1 MSAPV
6 LDVRAHF
13 DAVKAAIA
21 AVNAQLGNDTYDF
34 GEVPGLDGNDGT
46 APRIHALLQ
55 VERIYLPSTHGG
67 RRATRSSWRASARY
81 VGTTVDEATWA
92 LKHISTALDSRRL
105 VVEGFTSTPLQHDV
119 TDAIARDGG
128 LRSGLTAWTY
138 TL

>member
-13 DAVKAAIA
+13 DAAKAAIT
-21 AVNAQLGNDTYDF
+21 AVDAQLGNDTYDF

-46 APRIHALLQ
+46 MPRIHALLQ
-55 VERIYLPSTHGG
+55 VERRHLAPTHNA
-67 RRATRSSWRASARY
+67 RRASRSSWRVSVRY
-81 VGTTVDEATWA
+81 VGATVDETAWA
-92 LKHISTALDSRRL
+92 LKHISTALDSKRL
-105 VVEGFTSTPLQHDV
+105 VIEGFTSTPLQHDV

>member
-13 DAVKAAIA
+13 DAARAAIA
-21 AVNAQLGNDTYDF
+21 GANTQLGEDTYDF
-34 GEVPGLDGNDGT
+34 GEVPGQDDNDGT
-46 APRIHALLQ
+46 LPRIYALLQ

-67 RRATRSSWRASARY
+67 RRATRSSWRVSTRY
-81 VGTTVDEATWA
+81 VAPTVDEAAWA
-92 LKHISTALDSRRL
+92 LKHISAALDSKRL
-105 VVEGFTSTPLQHDV
+105 VIEGFTSTPLQHDV